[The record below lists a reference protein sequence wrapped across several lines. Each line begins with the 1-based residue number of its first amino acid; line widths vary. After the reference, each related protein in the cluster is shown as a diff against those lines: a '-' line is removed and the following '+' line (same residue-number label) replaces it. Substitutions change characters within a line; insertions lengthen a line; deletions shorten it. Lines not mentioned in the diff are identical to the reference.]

1 MFHRTGFTA
10 CRIAALLATLG
21 SAAAAMVLLASC
33 NGNRTQPTVTLY
45 TSADGPVADMA
56 LEAFERETGIKVL
69 VVGDT
74 EATKTTGLVQRLVSE
89 KDAPKADVW
98 WSNEMLGTAQ
108 LASMGLF
115 MPFKPDA
122 SKDFKGGIWPAEL
135 CDPAGLWHGHAL
147 RYRVIA
153 YNTTLV
159 PAAGKPRSLQDL
171 CDPRFKGRIGMAR
184 PQFGTTRTQ
193 IAALVALHGAPAVRT
208 WLTAMRDNGLRLF
221 DGNSSVVQALAH
233 GEIAVG
239 LTDSDDALGA
249 LAKNWP
255 VAFATEVHDSSGA
268 ASPDAAGLK
277 PSGLIV
283 IPNTVAIIKGAPNMT
298 EARVLAQFL
307 LSSRCESLLGATDAK
322 TVSIRGS
329 ASDSLPPRA
338 SIAASQLLNV
348 LSESDALVNELL
360 PVR

>member
-1 MFHRTGFTA
+1 MFNFSRSGSARLGALLVTA
-10 CRIAALLATLG
+10 GAAALPL
-21 SAAAAMVLLASC
+21 SLLASC

-122 SKDFKGGIWPAEL
+122 AADFTGRQWPSEL
-135 CDPAGLWHGHAL
+135 CDPTGLWHGHAL

-153 YNTTLV
+153 FNTTLV
-159 PAAGKPRSLQDL
+159 PAASKPRSLQDL

-208 WLTAMRDNGLRLF
+208 WLTALRDNGLRLF

-249 LAKNWP
+249 AAKNWP
-255 VAFATEVHDSSGA
+255 VAFGTEEQAAAGGASSNA
-268 ASPDAAGLK
+268 QGLK

-283 IPNTVAIIKGAPNMT
+283 IPNTVAIIKNAPHMT

-307 LSSRCESLLGATDAK
+307 LSSRCEALLGATDAK
-322 TVSIRGS
+322 TVSVRGS
-329 ASDSLPPRA
+329 ASASLGARA
-338 SIAASQLLNV
+338 DIQAAQLLEA

-360 PVR
+360 PVH